1 MEWGGAGWRLRQMR
15 RILLGSIARWNGVGR
30 GRGVPTSRKG
40 TPIPAAHSLR
50 CSFTALLIH
59 CAAHSLRCSFTALLI
74 HCAAHS
80 LRCSFT
86 ALLIHCAAHLLRC
99 SPTALLTYCAAHLL
113 RCSLTALL
121 TYCARS
127 IALAPRFRP
136 FSRGV

>member
-1 MEWGGAGWRLRQMR
+1 MERGGGGGRFRQMR

-59 CAAHSLRCSFTALLI
+59 CAAHL
-74 HCAAHS
+74 

-86 ALLIHCAAHLLRC
+86 ALLIHCAAHLLRSSPIAPLAYC
-99 SPTALLTYCAAHLL
+99 PTHIRAFPPTAPVQ
-113 RCSLTALL
+113 
-121 TYCARS
+121 AR
-127 IALAPRFRP
+127 
-136 FSRGV
+136 